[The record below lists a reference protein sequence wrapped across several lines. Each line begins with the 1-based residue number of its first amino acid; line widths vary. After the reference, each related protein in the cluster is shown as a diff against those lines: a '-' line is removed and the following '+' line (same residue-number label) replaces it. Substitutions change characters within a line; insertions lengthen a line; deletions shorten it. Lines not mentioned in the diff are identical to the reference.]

1 VSKPRREPRTAVRPK
16 LIFVLVALLALEP
29 PAIAQELPNASTAEW
44 IMPGCRGL
52 VGTGDANDLR
62 RGICA
67 GSIGTLLFLG
77 DALPDDYRVCR
88 PRGAVLD
95 DAVRIVVTHIERQ
108 PRRLHENFNGLA
120 MEALSAAW
128 PCP

>member
-1 VSKPRREPRTAVRPK
+1 MWP
-16 LIFVLVALLALEP
+16 IGALLALEP
-29 PAIAQELPNASTAEW
+29 PAIAQELPNATIAEW

-52 VGTGDANDLR
+52 LGEGNANDFR

-67 GSIGTLLFLG
+67 GSVGTLLFLG

-88 PRGAVLD
+88 PRGAVLE
-95 DAVRIVVTHIERQ
+95 DAVRIVVRAIDQQ
-108 PRRLHENFNGLA
+108 PHRMHENFNWLA
-120 MEALSAAW
+120 MEALSRAW